1 MVAVPEFV
9 WWCAK
14 HFDPENRIIGAVKPI
29 SLSPMVF
36 HRMLRLPEAN
46 KEFRITEANGLITNQ
61 GGPKRLFPQF
71 TDSLSRIKTN
81 SFHFDIGLL
90 KEPFK
95 EFSWLFALITGQ
107 ESTTMFC
114 WCVLYFL
121 HGTFNMD
128 FKFDWAQVVSSEIS
142 HQLSIYQEIER
153 FFMMAYLVYAII
165 YNSIVNEFLTR
176 KDVDVN
182 VGPI

>member
-1 MVAVPEFV
+1 
-9 WWCAK
+9 
-14 HFDPENRIIGAVKPI
+14 
-29 SLSPMVF
+29 
-36 HRMLRLPEAN
+36 MLRLPKTN
-46 KEFRITEANGLITNQ
+46 REFKIVETNDFITNQ
-61 GGPKRLFPQF
+61 AGPKRLFPQF

-95 EFSWLFALITGQ
+95 EFAWLFALITGQ
-107 ESTTMFC
+107 ESMTMFR

-142 HQLSIYQEIER
+142 HQLSNYQEIER
-153 FFMMAYLVYAII
+153 FFMATYLVYVVI
-165 YNSIVNEFLTR
+165 YNFYINELPTT

-182 VGPI
+182 VEIINFWYTTTWMYKA